1 MFFLKLNS
9 KFFFYFV
16 LFSFVSFLGFFFSA
30 SWLNFIFGF
39 LIVVCS
45 FFVAYSQS
53 IVSSVL
59 SLIGLASV
67 FSLVL
72 FGYGATFL
80 AVLYLAVYIGAVA
93 VFFLFVVMMTD
104 LSDESLTK
112 TYYLKRPNFLS
123 IFFCFLLSTFF
134 VYLFYI
140 GFNFSEI
147 FRNVL
152 V

>member
-1 MFFLKLNS
+1 MLLSSNNQKFYLSIFFL
-9 KFFFYFV
+9 FFV
-16 LFSFVSFLGFFFSA
+16 LLVGFYYSFSFINFFFS
-30 SWLNFIFGF
+30 F
-39 LIVVCS
+39 LIITFS
-45 FFVAYSQS
+45 FFVAYSKS

-104 LSDESLTK
+104 LSDESLTSNFSV
-112 TYYLKRPNFLS
+112 KRPTFLS
-123 IFFCFLLSTFF
+123 IFFCFLLASFF
-134 VYLFYI
+134 VFIFYI
-140 GFNFSEI
+140 GFNFSDS
-147 FRNVL
+147 FKSSL